1 VLSRQQAIRSLIHMQ
16 ANPLNHRKNEM
27 SDLLGGS
34 SGILAAHQPLV
45 VPMLLRLSQFRLNS
59 YVVLVLSKQK
69 GCTLVFK
76 TDPLQNVEVSSTFDS
91 IAVIQ
96 SFIQREIEDQLREM
110 FREDLPSIIH
120 RLSQRWVAGQ
130 TRVEAPYLRA
140 PVSAPLPRPK
150 SSSVTA
156 SRRYGGTSSV
166 SSSRRGRRDEEE
178 PVTAA
183 GMLPRGGVGLHPEL
197 HSRHAFGRPGSS
209 PSVFRSRSSA
219 PGSYAPPSS
228 FDPASD
234 KASARSGSKTP
245 LSSDFPTNPQ
255 SSLPDI
261 ENFDPT
267 YGLRPEG
274 PPTRSS
280 YSGLGKLFETSKGL
294 RELAPERPSL
304 LHDELVADIDEESTY
319 DVPDWEGE
327 HHRVAYEDIDDVDDE
342 VSQQEYVDME
352 TIPAV
357 GGGFITRP
365 RIHQSQ
371 SSIDPPPSIPP
382 PQEYDH
388 AIRGTNAPRF
398 PKAQSDRYEG
408 PGRARARRTVAPL
421 HRDRGI
427 GMDASMEGD
436 EQAHNPYFSDIYR
449 RRPSVGSANAELE
462 DENGGTSSRFNMPRR
477 ATGSTSRSIPI
488 GSPSS
493 APRWSSMDRSVS
505 RSPPTGEYFQYG
517 SPSRRQS
524 QFAGSPD
531 DPDHEFG
538 NYIGPNSEFNPR
550 SSRGIILRNQSVSQL
565 TALSRSNQTLSPY
578 TRSFS
583 HFTVRSGPPK
593 PFISNTT
600 PLTSSAKSGPRKA
613 TRKRIHR
620 LYGGDNVEARKLNQ
634 RDSDA
639 HGVVNERGG
648 NDGDLSLDR
657 LSYSP
662 RPPSEFSDE
671 DVEHYFRTRRPSEVV
686 HSPMRADRHL
696 HSE

>member
-1 VLSRQQAIRSLIHMQ
+1 
-16 ANPLNHRKNEM
+16 M

-96 SFIQREIEDQLREM
+96 SFIQTEIEEQLREM

-140 PVSAPLPRPK
+140 PVSAPFPRTR
-150 SSSVTA
+150 SSPMTA
-156 SRRYGGTSSV
+156 SRKYGGSSSV

-178 PVTAA
+178 PVSAA
-183 GMLPRGGVGLHPEL
+183 GMLPRGGIGLHPDL
-197 HSRHAFGRPGSS
+197 HPRHAFGRPGSS
-209 PSVFRSRSSA
+209 PSLFRSRSSA

-228 FDPASD
+228 FNPPSD

-294 RELAPERPSL
+294 RELAEERPNL
-304 LHDELVADIDEESTY
+304 LHEDLVADIDEESAY
-319 DVPDWEGE
+319 DAVDWEGE
-327 HHRVAYEDIDDVDDE
+327 LHRVAYGDIDDVDDE
-342 VSQQEYVDME
+342 VGPQEYVDME

-365 RIHQSQ
+365 RVYHSQ
-371 SSIDPPPSIPP
+371 SSIDPGLNPPPSIPP
-382 PQEYDH
+382 PQGNDH
-388 AIRGTNAPRF
+388 AFRGTNASRF
-398 PKAQSDRYEG
+398 PKARSEG
-408 PGRARARRTVAPL
+408 PSRARARRTAVPI

-427 GMDASMEGD
+427 GMDASMEGG
-436 EQAHNPYFSDIYR
+436 EQGHNPYFSDIYR
-449 RRPSVGSANAELE
+449 RRSSMGSGNAEID
-462 DENGGTSSRFNMPRR
+462 DEHGVESSHFNMPRR
-477 ATGSTSRSIPI
+477 TAGSTSRSIPI

-493 APRWSSMDRSVS
+493 ALRWSSVDRSTS

-517 SPSRRQS
+517 SPSQRPS
-524 QFAGSPD
+524 HFAGSPSD
-531 DPDHEFG
+531 DLDNEFG
-538 NYIGPNSEFNPR
+538 NYIGPNSEFNTRNPR
-550 SSRGIILRNQSVSQL
+550 SIILRNQSVSQL
-565 TALSRSNQTLSPY
+565 SALSRSNQTLSPY

-600 PLTSSAKSGPRKA
+600 PLTSSAKTGPRKA

-620 LYGGDNVEARKLNQ
+620 LGDHY
-634 RDSDA
+634 DGDA
-639 HGVVNERGG
+639 YDVINERG
-648 NDGDLSLDR
+648 DGDLSLGR

-696 HSE
+696 